1 MDPVYLAILV
11 MVGVN
16 RKKFKP
22 SVKAILER
30 YYKMFRGKGG
40 EQ

>member
-1 MDPVYLAILV
+1 

-16 RKKFKP
+16 RKKFEP
-22 SVKAILER
+22 SVTAIMER
-30 YYKMFRGKGG
+30 YYKMFRGKAG